1 VPDPYE
7 IPAQATAEN
16 LYISRLD
23 HRHALA
29 VENYRTGGHET
40 AVELFGDVMRQ
51 CAYAMGLEH
60 RATLV
65 AAGNLAVA
73 TFSSG
78 NTREG
83 VRLIR
88 SAIAD
93 RTRILGEDDRLTMSA
108 REALATALRL
118 TGKPDEALVLA
129 TAVTAQR
136 MRVLGAGDPDTVA
149 SQVGLA
155 LTYAAAGDLEIGRT
169 TLQTAIDTAA
179 RVHGHD
185 HPLLTACL
193 KAGEDAGLLRLV
205 R

>member
-1 VPDPYE
+1 VSDPYD
-7 IPAQATAEN
+7 IPAQPTAEN
-16 LYISRLD
+16 LYIGRLD

-29 VENYRTGGHET
+29 VETYRNGDHDT

-51 CAYAMGLEH
+51 CAYAMGPEH

-78 NTREG
+78 RTRDG
-83 VRLIR
+83 MRLIR
-88 SAIAD
+88 TAIAD
-93 RTRILGEDDRLTMSA
+93 RIRILGEDDRLTMSA
-108 REALATALRL
+108 REALATALRVS
-118 TGKPDEALVLA
+118 GKPDEALVLA

-136 MRVLGAGDPDTVA
+136 TRVLGATDPDTVA

-155 LTYAAAGDLEIGRT
+155 LTYASAGDLEIGRA
-169 TLQTAIDTAA
+169 TLQAAIDTAA
-179 RVHGHD
+179 HVHGTD
-185 HPLLTACL
+185 HPLLAACL
-193 KAGEDAGLLRLV
+193 KAGQDAGLLRLV